1 VHGGATQ
8 SAPHLSLRTRKK
20 WHHDKGNAGQKDA
33 RNAVLRG
40 SLGPQ
45 VRRRFVGDVGGE
57 AQETHADNLQGSPFV
72 AFAAVL
78 IRINRHPPQQSRT
91 GGHFDEAVD
100 AKPDKG
106 YTPGHGARD
115 NRHQPFQGIPRDG
128 EVFEPPPRRTTTGRS
143 KMVVSTIQAVYN
155 FVEP

>member
-1 VHGGATQ
+1 MIGTIVRPATGSAHQRPKKALSINPASSHCRKIRTKLRLFRVRVHGGATQ

-57 AQETHADNLQGSPFV
+57 AQETHADNLQSLPFV
-72 AFAAVL
+72 PFPAVL
-78 IRINRHPPQQSRT
+78 TPLNPHPPQ
-91 GGHFDEAVD
+91 
-100 AKPDKG
+100 
-106 YTPGHGARD
+106 
-115 NRHQPFQGIPRDG
+115 
-128 EVFEPPPRRTTTGRS
+128 PPPTAR
-143 KMVVSTIQAVYN
+143 
-155 FVEP
+155 